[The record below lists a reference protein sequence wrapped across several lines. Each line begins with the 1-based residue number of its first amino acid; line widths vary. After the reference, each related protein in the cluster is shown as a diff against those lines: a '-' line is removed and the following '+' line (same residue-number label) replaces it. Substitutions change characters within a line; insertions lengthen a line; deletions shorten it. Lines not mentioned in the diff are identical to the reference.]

1 MDSWVALA
9 TPVRRVARESTFHK
23 TMDWRFYAR
32 NSLDARSL
40 IRLLKFRL
48 LSRSESSSTVPV
60 GGTEGSN
67 PVPSSGESG
76 ANRSWGSRRQCHD
89 ARIEKRLLVE
99 IRPGG
104 KQGVAEFGAGW
115 GEGQCVFDLGQ
126 KAMMVAIG
134 SSRKDQQIVNV
145 ITKVLRLE
153 FDRID
158 GSTG

>member
-60 GGTEGSN
+60 RGTEGSN
-67 PVPSSGESG
+67 PVPSSAESRANLSLGERPQESPDQ
-76 ANRSWGSRRQCHD
+76 RRQG
-89 ARIEKRLLVE
+89 R
-99 IRPGG
+99 
-104 KQGVAEFGAGW
+104 
-115 GEGQCVFDLGQ
+115 
-126 KAMMVAIG
+126 IG
-134 SSRKDQQIVNV
+134 SCGPLSSRFVSVSTGAFGSKI
-145 ITKVLRLE
+145 
-153 FDRID
+153 
-158 GSTG
+158 GSTALSTTRHFDWAPMQNNDWGKSTTLPE